1 LVGEALLQA
10 GEHLLMHLSRRGKNI
25 VLDDLVGFLLPLHIG
40 FYFFFFFLLVSLPSF
55 SIHTELSKGPYT
67 PIFFSLFEL
76 ADKPN

>member
-1 LVGEALLQA
+1 MISLGVFF
-10 GEHLLMHLSRRGKNI
+10 LSTI
-25 VLDDLVGFLLPLHIG
+25 AV
-40 FYFFFFFLLVSLPSF
+40 YFFFFFLLVSLASF